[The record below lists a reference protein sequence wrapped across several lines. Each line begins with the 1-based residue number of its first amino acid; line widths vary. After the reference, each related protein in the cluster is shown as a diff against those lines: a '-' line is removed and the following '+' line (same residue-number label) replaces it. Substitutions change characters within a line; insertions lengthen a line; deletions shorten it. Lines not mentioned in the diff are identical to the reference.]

1 MDHPDW
7 DHTRGSKLTTALK
20 IQKGEIRIFHIISSL
35 VLDCIVNTDKKA
47 SVESSTQPSR
57 PRNRK
62 LGHRPLKNAFF
73 DLKPGRIKKNFQIQQ
88 ITVDN
93 PSISL
98 INSTDVF
105 DSILL

>member
-57 PRNRK
+57 PRNIK

-73 DLKPGRIKKNFQIQQ
+73 DLKPGRKKEKL
-88 ITVDN
+88 
-93 PSISL
+93 P
-98 INSTDVF
+98 NSANHC
-105 DSILL
+105 